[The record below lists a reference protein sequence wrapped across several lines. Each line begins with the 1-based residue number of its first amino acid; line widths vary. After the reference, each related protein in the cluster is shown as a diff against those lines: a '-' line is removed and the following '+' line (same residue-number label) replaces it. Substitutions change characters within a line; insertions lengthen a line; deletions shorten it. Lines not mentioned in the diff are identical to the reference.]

1 MKIRP
6 VRAELFH
13 PDGQTDMTK
22 LTVAFRS
29 FAKEPKMDRAPWS
42 VFVVSSFFFQFRFH
56 VHDIFYRKLHI
67 SQKAFCQHHSQT
79 HVTDSLNLTALYHR
93 WRLMHILSQRNVKFQ
108 SIIRKV
114 NTSCAELSWLS
125 LDIGNVR
132 LLLNRQTD
140 TERERERESVCVCVF
155 VCVRAP
161 MCTRVHVCKPSV
173 RNPIT
178 AEFQNSPSITGII
191 NVCFLWEEAS

>member
-1 MKIRP
+1 M
-6 VRAELFH
+6 E
-13 PDGQTDMTK
+13 
-22 LTVAFRS
+22 
-29 FAKEPKMDRAPWS
+29 RAPWS
-42 VFVVSSFFFQFRFH
+42 VFVVSSFFFFQFRLH
-56 VHDIFYRKLHI
+56 VHNIFFRKLHI
-67 SQKAFCQHHSQT
+67 SQKALCEHHSQT

-125 LDIGNVR
+125 LGIGNVR
-132 LLLNRQTD
+132 LLPNKLR
-140 TERERERESVCVCVF
+140 ERERERERGGVCVF
-155 VCVRAP
+155 VRVCMCVCARAR

-178 AEFQNSPSITGII
+178 AEFQTSPSITGII
-191 NVCFLWEEAS
+191 NTCFFRGGGQLDGCKTLV